1 MDITEVRIKLIS
13 DAEDRLRAFCS
24 ITFDNCFVVR
34 DIKIIEGT
42 HGPFV
47 AMPSRKLAAHCPKCR
62 CKNHLR
68 ANFCNQCGLR
78 VKDISPIPSQGG
90 RVKLY
95 ADIAHPVNSTC
106 REMIQ
111 QRVLQ
116 EFTAEMERAQQP
128 GYIPRYD
135 DDSFEDWDFRDSE
148 THVDSQQ
155 TGPPPP
161 HAPRGPYSR
170 MEDPP
175 EENGGKQP
183 DV

>member
-1 MDITEVRIKLIS
+1 MDITEVRIKLIA

-42 HGPFV
+42 SGPFV

-68 ANFCNQCGLR
+68 ANFCNQCGFR
-78 VKDISPIPSQGG
+78 TKDLNPIPTQGG
-90 RVKLY
+90 RIKLY
-95 ADIAHPVNSTC
+95 ADVAHPVNSTC

-116 EFTAEMERAQQP
+116 EFRAEFERAKQP
-128 GYIPRYD
+128 GYKPKYD
-135 DDSFEDWDFRDSE
+135 DESYEDWDFLDSE
-148 THVDSQQ
+148 THIDSRQA
-155 TGPPPP
+155 GPPPP
-161 HAPRGPYSR
+161 HDRAGLHPANEERD
-170 MEDPP
+170 EQDPA
-175 EENGGKQP
+175 
-183 DV
+183 